1 MRIWIVILISFFFNY
16 NLSGQ
21 TRTIKG
27 KVISEDFEPLAMV
40 HIQTTDRTILGK
52 TDFDGQFEINIPM
65 DTTILR
71 LEFTGMEKT
80 EILLDKNCDTVEII
94 MLYHVFYDSTS
105 PSKIDRFRK
114 KNSKILK
121 NKHLEAL
128 KKGLFE
134 SNTLCYQRYFVTIN
148 PDLDRINKE
157 KKEEKKANK
166 ENFKNLNIGT
176 TVKIPFEIDA
186 SEKRV
191 SSYYSLCKKCTEK
204 DYNYVIT
211 GEIVNKN
218 NKNLTLEIKVTEMP
232 IYDFLLYNGKIVKV
246 GDNIKYEM
254 KYSKVIIY

>member
-1 MRIWIVILISFFFNY
+1 MRISIVILISFFFNC

-27 KVISEDFEPLAMV
+27 KVISEDFDPIAMV
-40 HIQTTDRTILGK
+40 HIQTTDRLILGK
-52 TDFDGQFEINIPM
+52 TDFDGQFEINIPL
-65 DTTILR
+65 DTVILQF
-71 LEFTGMEKT
+71 EFTGMEQT

-94 MLYHVFYDSTS
+94 MLNYAIYDYASS
-105 PSKIDRFRK
+105 SKIDRLRK
-114 KNSKILK
+114 EDFKSLKI
-121 NKHLEAL
+121 KHIEAVE
-128 KKGLFE
+128 KGLLK
-134 SNTLCYQRYFVTIN
+134 SNSLCYQRYFVPIK
-148 PDLDRINKE
+148 PDLDRINKKINE
-157 KKEEKKANK
+157 VKKANK
-166 ENFKNLNIGT
+166 ENFKTLNIGAI
-176 TVKIPFEIDA
+176 VKIPFEIDA

-191 SSYYSLCKKCTEK
+191 KTYYSLCKDCTEK

-232 IYDFLLYNGKIVKV
+232 IYDFLLYRGKIVKV